1 MTAEQLRAWSA
12 VLAARTAAIKAQKA
26 YHDAAE
32 KFYRVTVAASNAATV
47 EATAVEGVQPV

>member
-1 MTAEQLRAWSA
+1 VTAEQLRAWSA